1 MQTLNHLLQLIQASE
16 NEKCNNPSQESLSL
30 SPLSLFL
37 NFKENHLCFMAF
49 RTINLLNE
57 YLGSFPL
64 HSFSL
69 SFAIFFYCKRIKE
82 NGIKYKLINLIPI
95 N

>member
-37 NFKENHLCFMAF
+37 NFKENHLRFMAF
-49 RTINLLNE
+49 RTINLLNILALSHYILSP
-57 YLGSFPL
+57 YLLQF
-64 HSFSL
+64 
-69 SFAIFFYCKRIKE
+69 FFYCKRIKE
-82 NGIKYKLINLIPI
+82 NGIKYKLINQIPI